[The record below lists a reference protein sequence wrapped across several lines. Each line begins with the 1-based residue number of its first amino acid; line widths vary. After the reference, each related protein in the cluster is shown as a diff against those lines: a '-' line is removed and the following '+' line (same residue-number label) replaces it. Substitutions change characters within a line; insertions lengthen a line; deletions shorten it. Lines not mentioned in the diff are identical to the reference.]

1 MLVITEANAIAY
13 LSAQCPN
20 WMPFGLPLS
29 LGGGISNTVLQIDT
43 GIGSIVL
50 KQALPKL
57 RVAQDW
63 FSDPARTLREAQ
75 ALNACAKF
83 LPIGGVPQVL
93 LLDQENFIYA
103 MESAPNT
110 FVDWKHLLMSGIVD
124 QSTASKAGDI
134 LGRIIAASWRNPHLE
149 QEFGDQTVFQ
159 ELRLEPY
166 YESTARKHS
175 DLATFF
181 ENLILSCHQR
191 RLSLVHG
198 DWSPKNLLV
207 SADQVMA
214 IDFEVIHFGDP
225 SFDAGFLLTH
235 LMLKSFH
242 CPQLLDALEQAALAF
257 FQQVRQHLPE
267 SPDEF
272 EDFTIRHWGALLLAR
287 MDGKSPAEYIQDD
300 PTKQRIRLLAR
311 QLIGHPSS
319 NGIAGVWSARRKI

>member
-1 MLVITEANAIAY
+1 
-13 LSAQCPN
+13 
-20 WMPFGLPLS
+20 MPFGLPLS

-43 GIGSIVL
+43 AVGSIVL

-75 ALNACAKF
+75 ALNACAQF
-83 LPIGGVPQVL
+83 LPSGCV
-93 LLDQENFIYA
+93 
-103 MESAPNT
+103 
-110 FVDWKHLLMSGIVD
+110 LMSGIVD

-134 LGRIIAASWRNPHLE
+134 LGRMIAASWRNPHLE
-149 QEFGDQTVFQ
+149 KEFGDQTVFQ

-166 YESTARKHS
+166 YQSTARKHS

-181 ENLILSCHQR
+181 EDLILSCHQR

-235 LMLKSFH
+235 LLLKSFH
-242 CPQLLDALEQAALAF
+242 CPQLLDALEQAALNF

-267 SPDEF
+267 SSDEF

-287 MDGKSPAEYIQDD
+287 MDGKSPAEYIQDEQ
-300 PTKQRIRLLAR
+300 TKQRIRLLAR

-319 NGIAGVWSARRKI
+319 DGIAGVWSARRRI